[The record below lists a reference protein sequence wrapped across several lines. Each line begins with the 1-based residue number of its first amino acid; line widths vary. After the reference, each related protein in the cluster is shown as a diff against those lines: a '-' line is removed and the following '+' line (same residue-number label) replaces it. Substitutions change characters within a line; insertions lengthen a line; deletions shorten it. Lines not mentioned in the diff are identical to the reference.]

1 MDRSA
6 HPRIVAKTEKID
18 ALKTHR
24 KNLMNFQTAIQ
35 RAMESCEASGYA
47 ISDQFRGVTKLII
60 HGKGSLRD
68 VNDEATQ

>member
-35 RAMESCEASGYA
+35 RAMESCEASGHA
-47 ISDQFRGVTKLII
+47 ISDHFRGVTKLII
-60 HGKGSLRD
+60 RGKGSLRD